1 MNPKVLN
8 VDINWVLACMHPVL
22 ITHERNYTIST
33 EEHMSR
39 GMQIAYI
46 VTECMHV

>member
-22 ITHERNYTIST
+22 LTQERSYTIST

-39 GMQIAYI
+39 GIQM
-46 VTECMHV
+46 

>member
-8 VDINWVLACMHPVL
+8 VDINWVLAYMHLVL
-22 ITHERNYTIST
+22 LTHERNYTIST

-39 GMQIAYI
+39 GIQILYI
-46 VTECMHV
+46 GTECMHV